1 MDRLVGED
9 FNALF
14 ETFERTAF
22 RLETREHYTVDE
34 EADALQEFLADGRF
48 DLGWFEPW
56 LQTIR
61 TITAAGRT
69 ISRVRVVNEPPT
81 DYQRF
86 ELAVA
91 PANISAGETITLLE
105 RSKARTLNLPE
116 YDFWIFDDNRLVT
129 MHFADDGRMV
139 EALATED
146 QDVVRQ
152 HREAQARATAHATPY
167 ADYIA
172 HHPLRPATEA

>member
-1 MDRLVGED
+1 MDRLVGEN

-56 LQTIR
+56 SQTIR

-69 ISRVRVVNEPPT
+69 MSRVRVVNEPPT

-91 PANISAGETITLLE
+91 PANISAGENHHAAGAVEGSNAEPAGVRLLDL
-105 RSKARTLNLPE
+105 RRQPAR
-116 YDFWIFDDNRLVT
+116 
-129 MHFADDGRMV
+129 HH
-139 EALATED
+139 AL
-146 QDVVRQ
+146 R
-152 HREAQARATAHATPY
+152 R
-167 ADYIA
+167 
-172 HHPLRPATEA
+172 